1 MFLVNDYLLI
11 FLVISI
17 AGISVFAGYTMAS
30 QEYKGQQLQID
41 ALEQRMY
48 WYESYAQED
57 FLFKLSYNDSIEGW
71 ELRGGS

>member
-1 MFLVNDYLLI
+1 MVNDYLLI